1 MAFLTS
7 LPPPASSP
15 MGEKWIGGG
24 GETAAEWMAGGGARE
39 CVCTVVSVVRKK
51 IETGM
56 RDLDTLDTK
65 GTRLITRAG
74 QLVRHYWSKS
84 LVTKFVHSA
93 CAFNSL
99 VN

>member
-1 MAFLTS
+1 
-7 LPPPASSP
+7 

-56 RDLDTLDTK
+56 QDLDTLDTK
-65 GTRLITRAG
+65 QKA
-74 QLVRHYWSKS
+74 H
-84 LVTKFVHSA
+84 A
-93 CAFNSL
+93 
-99 VN
+99 